1 MASARM
7 HAQPLLTHLIFDFA
21 HGVDH
26 LLKSATAGL
35 HCRHPGHRHGERQA
49 KRVGRV
55 YRVDPA
61 DIQPERHT
69 MPGTST
75 QTGARIITSPIA
87 RLILRGSSRTTQTPR
102 RPAGES

>member
-1 MASARM
+1 MKPMLSVTEAAHQLNVHPATIRRM
-7 HAQPLLTHLIFDFA
+7 IQ
-21 HGVDH
+21 
-26 LLKSATAGL
+26 
-35 HCRHPGHRHGERQA
+35 RGELPA